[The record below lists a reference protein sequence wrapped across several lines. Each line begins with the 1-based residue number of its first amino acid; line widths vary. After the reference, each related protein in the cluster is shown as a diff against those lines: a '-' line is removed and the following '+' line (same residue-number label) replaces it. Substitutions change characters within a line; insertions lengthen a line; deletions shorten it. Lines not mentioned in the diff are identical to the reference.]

1 MQICLKL
8 LIMLLNFKD
17 QTLRNNMK
25 NKYYLYILPL
35 CAIFLFN
42 GKKYDESVIERIH
55 LNVNICV
62 EGQECGEVVMIADA
76 GAASKGTKLYAG
88 CIACHGAKGEGG
100 IGPSFKG
107 QKSDYI
113 AAALNEYKNNIE
125 RGPQSALMYAQAAA
139 LSESDI
145 KELSKYI
152 VTL

>member
-1 MQICLKL
+1 
-8 LIMLLNFKD
+8 
-17 QTLRNNMK
+17 MK
-25 NKYYLYILPL
+25 NKYYLFILPL

-55 LNVNICV
+55 LNVNICI
-62 EGQECGEVVMIADA
+62 EGEECGEVATIADS

-88 CIACHGAKGEGG
+88 CIACHGAKGGGG

-107 QKSDYI
+107 QTSEYI
-113 AAALNEYKNNIE
+113 ASALNEYKNNIE

-139 LSESDI
+139 LSENDI

-152 VTL
+152 LTL

>member
-1 MQICLKL
+1 
-8 LIMLLNFKD
+8 
-17 QTLRNNMK
+17 MK

-55 LNVNICV
+55 LNVNICI
-62 EGQECGEVVMIADA
+62 EGKECGEVATIADG

-88 CIACHGAKGEGG
+88 CIACHGAKGGGG

-107 QKSDYI
+107 QTSEYI
-113 AAALNEYKNNIE
+113 ASALNEYKNNIE

-139 LSESDI
+139 LSENDI

-152 VTL
+152 LTL

>member
-1 MQICLKL
+1 
-8 LIMLLNFKD
+8 
-17 QTLRNNMK
+17 MK

-55 LNVNICV
+55 LGVNICI
-62 EGQECGEVVMIADA
+62 EGQECGDTAIVYLADTTKA
-76 GAASKGTKLYAG
+76 TKGSKLYAG

-107 QKSDYI
+107 SKSDYI
-113 AAALNEYKNNIE
+113 ALSLNEYKNKIE

-139 LSESDI
+139 LSDSDI

-152 VTL
+152 VSL

>member
-1 MQICLKL
+1 
-8 LIMLLNFKD
+8 
-17 QTLRNNMK
+17 MK
-25 NKYYLYILPL
+25 NKYYLYILPI
-35 CAIFLFN
+35 CALFLFN

-55 LNVNICV
+55 LNVNICL
-62 EGQECGEVVMIADA
+62 EGQECGASSTLANAEV
-76 GAASKGTKLYAG
+76 GSKGAKLYAG

-107 QKSDYI
+107 QKSEYI
-113 AAALNEYKNNIE
+113 ALALNEYKNNIE

-152 VTL
+152 VNL

>member
-1 MQICLKL
+1 
-8 LIMLLNFKD
+8 
-17 QTLRNNMK
+17 MK
-25 NKYYLYILPL
+25 KKYYLYILPL

-55 LNVNICV
+55 LNVNICI
-62 EGQECGEVVMIADA
+62 EGQECGEVATIADS

-107 QKSDYI
+107 QTSEYI
-113 AAALNEYKNNIE
+113 ASALNEYKNNIK

-139 LSESDI
+139 LSENDI

-152 VTL
+152 LTL

>member
-1 MQICLKL
+1 MKYSRLL
-8 LIMLLNFKD
+8 LITISFLITVGASEAEK
-17 QTLRNNMK
+17 
-25 NKYYLYILPL
+25 
-35 CAIFLFN
+35 AIE
-42 GKKYDESVIERIH
+42 KRIAP
-55 LNVNICV
+55 VGSICV
-62 EGQECGEVVMIADA
+62 EGQECGEVAMIADA
-76 GAASKGTKLYAG
+76 STASKGTKLYAG

-113 AAALNEYKNNIE
+113 TAALNEYKNNIE

>member
-1 MQICLKL
+1 
-8 LIMLLNFKD
+8 
-17 QTLRNNMK
+17 MK
-25 NKYYLYILPL
+25 IKYYLYILPL

-55 LNVNICV
+55 LNVNICI
-62 EGQECGEVVMIADA
+62 EGQECGEVATIADSDT
-76 GAASKGTKLYAG
+76 ASKGTKLYAG

-107 QKSDYI
+107 QTSEYI
-113 AAALNEYKNNIE
+113 ASALNEYKNNIE

-139 LSESDI
+139 LSENDI

-152 VTL
+152 LTL

>member
-1 MQICLKL
+1 
-8 LIMLLNFKD
+8 
-17 QTLRNNMK
+17 MK

-55 LNVNICV
+55 LNVNICI
-62 EGQECGEVVMIADA
+62 EGQECGEVATIAD
-76 GAASKGTKLYAG
+76 GGPASKGTKLYAG
-88 CIACHGAKGEGG
+88 CIACHGTKGEGG

-107 QKSDYI
+107 QTSEYI
-113 AAALNEYKNNIE
+113 ASALNEYKNNIE

-139 LSESDI
+139 LSENDI

-152 VTL
+152 LTL

>member
-1 MQICLKL
+1 
-8 LIMLLNFKD
+8 
-17 QTLRNNMK
+17 MK
-25 NKYYLYILPL
+25 NKHYLYILPL

-55 LNVNICV
+55 LDVNMCI
-62 EGQECGEVVMIADA
+62 EGQECGAAAIIAQIDTKV
-76 GAASKGTKLYAG
+76 SKGSKLYAG

-107 QKSDYI
+107 SKSDYI
-113 AAALNEYKNNIE
+113 ASSLNEYKNKIE

-139 LSESDI
+139 LSDSDI

-152 VTL
+152 VSL

>member
-1 MQICLKL
+1 
-8 LIMLLNFKD
+8 
-17 QTLRNNMK
+17 MK
-25 NKYYLYILPL
+25 NRYYLYILPL

-55 LNVNICV
+55 LDINICI
-62 EGQECGEVVMIADA
+62 EGQECGSTAVIAETVA
-76 GAASKGTKLYAG
+76 KVSKGSKLYAG

-107 QKSDYI
+107 SKSDYI
-113 AAALNEYKNNIE
+113 ASSLNEYKNKIE

-139 LSESDI
+139 LSDSDI

-152 VTL
+152 VSL

>member
-1 MQICLKL
+1 
-8 LIMLLNFKD
+8 
-17 QTLRNNMK
+17 MK

-62 EGQECGEVVMIADA
+62 EGQECGEVAMIADS

>member
-1 MQICLKL
+1 
-8 LIMLLNFKD
+8 
-17 QTLRNNMK
+17 MK
-25 NKYYLYILPL
+25 NKYYLYVLPL

-55 LNVNICV
+55 LGVNICI
-62 EGQECGEVVMIADA
+62 EGQECGDTAIISLADTTKA
-76 GAASKGTKLYAG
+76 TKGSKLYAG

-100 IGPSFKG
+100 IGPSFVG
-107 QKSDYI
+107 SKSDYI
-113 AAALNEYKNNIE
+113 ASSLNEYKNKIE

-139 LSESDI
+139 LSDSDI

>member
-1 MQICLKL
+1 
-8 LIMLLNFKD
+8 
-17 QTLRNNMK
+17 MK

-55 LNVNICV
+55 LDVNICI
-62 EGQECGEVVMIADA
+62 EGQECGAAAVIAQIDTKV
-76 GAASKGTKLYAG
+76 SKGSKLYAG

-107 QKSDYI
+107 SKSDYI
-113 AAALNEYKNNIE
+113 ASSLNEYKNNIE

>member
-1 MQICLKL
+1 
-8 LIMLLNFKD
+8 
-17 QTLRNNMK
+17 MK
-25 NKYYLYILPL
+25 NRYYLYILPL

-55 LNVNICV
+55 LDVNICI
-62 EGQECGEVVMIADA
+62 EGQECGDTAIISLADTTKA
-76 GAASKGTKLYAG
+76 TKGSKLYAG

-100 IGPSFKG
+100 IGPSFVG
-107 QKSDYI
+107 SKSDYI
-113 AAALNEYKNNIE
+113 ASSLNEYKNKIE

-139 LSESDI
+139 LSDSDI

>member
-1 MQICLKL
+1 
-8 LIMLLNFKD
+8 
-17 QTLRNNMK
+17 MK
-25 NKYYLYILPL
+25 NKYYLYILPI
-35 CAIFLFN
+35 CALFLFN

-55 LNVNICV
+55 LNVNICL
-62 EGQECGEVVMIADA
+62 EGQECGASATVANAEL
-76 GAASKGTKLYAG
+76 GSKGTKLYAG

-107 QKSDYI
+107 QKSEYI
-113 AAALNEYKNNIE
+113 ALALNEYKNNIE

-152 VTL
+152 VNL

>member
-1 MQICLKL
+1 
-8 LIMLLNFKD
+8 
-17 QTLRNNMK
+17 MK

-42 GKKYDESVIERIH
+42 GKKYEESIIERIH
-55 LNVNICV
+55 LDVNICI
-62 EGQECGEVVMIADA
+62 EGQECGDTAIISLADTTKA
-76 GAASKGTKLYAG
+76 TKGSKLYAG

-100 IGPSFKG
+100 IGPSFVG
-107 QKSDYI
+107 SKSDYI
-113 AAALNEYKNNIE
+113 ASSLNEYKNKIE

-139 LSESDI
+139 LSDSDI

>member
-1 MQICLKL
+1 
-8 LIMLLNFKD
+8 
-17 QTLRNNMK
+17 MK

-35 CAIFLFN
+35 CTIFLFN

-55 LNVNICV
+55 LDVNICI
-62 EGQECGEVVMIADA
+62 EGQECGAAAVIAQIDTKV
-76 GAASKGTKLYAG
+76 SKGSKLYAG

-107 QKSDYI
+107 SKSDYI
-113 AAALNEYKNNIE
+113 ASSLNEYKNKIE

-139 LSESDI
+139 LSDSEI

-152 VTL
+152 VSL